1 MKGKENEMAYE
12 PTEEDIEITL
22 EGYTDFDW
30 ADYDWRQITK
40 DMAADEVI
48 QSNDYDTAA
57 FQDRR
62 NLIIEQNRIEDGFWD
77 GCYCRVVS
85 NDGDGRLPISEAWD
99 EAIEIEGKGD
109 DDYQSIGDDQLVD
122 EKGDATYPHGY
133 RLWIGDEGD
142 SGQAY
147 CDYTAEEMEAFAR
160 TMEAV
165 K

>member
-1 MKGKENEMAYE
+1 MAYE
-12 PTEEDIEITL
+12 PTEEDIDITL
-22 EGYTDFDW
+22 NGYTDYDW
-30 ADYDWRQITK
+30 ADYDWRQIAK
-40 DMAADEVI
+40 DMAEDEVI

-62 NLIIEQNRIEDGFWD
+62 DSIIEQNRIEDGFWD
-77 GCYCRVVS
+77 GCYYQVVS
-85 NDGDGRLPISEAWD
+85 HDGDGRLPISEAWD

-109 DDYQSIGDDQLVD
+109 DGYPQSIEADQVVD
-122 EKGDATYPHGY
+122 ENGHATYPDGY

-147 CDYTAEEMEAFAR
+147 CDYTAQEMEDFAR

-165 K
+165 NDGH

>member
-1 MKGKENEMAYE
+1 MAYE
-12 PTEEDIEITL
+12 PTEEDIDITL
-22 EGYTDFDW
+22 GGYTDYDW

-40 DMAADEVI
+40 DMAEDEVI

-62 NLIIEQNRIEDGFWD
+62 NLIIERNRIEDGFWD
-77 GCYCRVVS
+77 GCYYQVVS
-85 NDGDGRLPISEAWD
+85 HDGDGRLPISEAWD

-109 DDYQSIGDDQLVD
+109 DDYTQYIEDGQVVD
-122 EKGDATYPHGY
+122 EKGSAIYPQGY

-147 CDYTAEEMEAFAR
+147 CDYTAQEMESFAR